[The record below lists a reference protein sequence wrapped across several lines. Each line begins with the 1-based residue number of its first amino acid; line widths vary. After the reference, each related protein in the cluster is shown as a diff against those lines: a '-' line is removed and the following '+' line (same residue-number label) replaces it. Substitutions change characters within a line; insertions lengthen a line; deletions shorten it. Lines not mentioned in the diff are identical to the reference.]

1 MCHLVLVTR
10 TEDVF
15 FIWEFGFNAGEHI
28 CYACTQLCY
37 VPLFVTPG
45 SFPLT
50 VRWQLVLCLARA
62 TVPGSC
68 KQCYGEPC
76 WCLPPAAPA
85 NTSGVPGNP
94 KGRAVVSM
102 WYCSHLK
109 PPDFIR
115 SPLLEMNS
123 KRTNFLILC
132 ISALLRCQLCL
143 FWELAHRDTVQ
154 QEGTP
159 AKWCP
164 ESLVRSMRRDSS
176 VWEQLLVLWD
186 LFLILPKSGLLVH
199 VQ

>member
-45 SFPLT
+45 SFPLS

-94 KGRAVVSM
+94 K
-102 WYCSHLK
+102 
-109 PPDFIR
+109 
-115 SPLLEMNS
+115 E
-123 KRTNFLILC
+123 
-132 ISALLRCQLCL
+132 
-143 FWELAHRDTVQ
+143 EL
-154 QEGTP
+154 
-159 AKWCP
+159 WCP
-164 ESLVRSMRRDSS
+164 CDTAA
-176 VWEQLLVLWD
+176 
-186 LFLILPKSGLLVH
+186 I
-199 VQ
+199 